1 MECSKPN
8 APAPAPATTTY
19 VLTQSLTRL
28 LGVFSGFAWMR
39 LEGEQRKQALEL
51 FRAAQRELVMLQLT
65 DVHAR
70 ALVRELRD
78 LANGGSVALLELLIG
93 RHLAHLENGIAGA
106 GVTSP
111 AIPNPRVH
119 EHTRAAGGERGIRT
133 PDTLAG
139 TPDFESA
146 RPLSQRKISLG
157 ALEHELFDAPAAVQ
171 R

>member
-19 VLTQSLTRL
+19 VLTQALTRL

-39 LEGEQRKQALEL
+39 LDGEQRAQALEL

-93 RHLAHLENGIAGA
+93 RHLAHPENGTAGD

-111 AIPNPRVH
+111 ATPNPHAFARA
-119 EHTRAAGGERGIRT
+119 RAAGGERGIRT
-133 PDTLAG
+133 PDTLA
-139 TPDFESA
+139 
-146 RPLSQRKISLG
+146 
-157 ALEHELFDAPAAVQ
+157 
-171 R
+171 